1 MTNSFLSRTASPAQA
16 ARWPQWAACSGLLLA
31 LIGISPVALAH
42 GDGTAHHAAAATG
55 PAEQTAWGIA
65 AQASQVQRTLNL
77 DMGDNMRFKPDL
89 IEVQEGETLRI
100 VVRNQGR
107 KLHEVV
113 LGTPDELN
121 KHAELMKR
129 FPKMEHDAP
138 WMSHVAA
145 GKQGELLWTF
155 NRPGEFAF
163 ACLVGNHF
171 QRGMQGRIV
180 VRPRTANTTTG
191 NKK

>member
-1 MTNSFLSRTASPAQA
+1 MNLKLCPLIL
-16 ARWPQWAACSGLLLA
+16 GLA
-31 LIGISPVALAH
+31 LSSPWAWAH
-42 GDGTAHHAAAATG
+42 GDGSAHHAAATG

-65 AQASQVQRTLNL
+65 AQATPVQRTLTL
-77 DMGDNMRFKPDL
+77 DMGDNMRFSPDL

-113 LGTPDELN
+113 LGTPDELK

-129 FPKMEHDAP
+129 FPNMEHDEP
-138 WMSHVAA
+138 WMAHVAA
-145 GKQGELLWTF
+145 GQQGELRWTF

-180 VRPRTANTTTG
+180 VRPAPI
-191 NKK
+191 KK